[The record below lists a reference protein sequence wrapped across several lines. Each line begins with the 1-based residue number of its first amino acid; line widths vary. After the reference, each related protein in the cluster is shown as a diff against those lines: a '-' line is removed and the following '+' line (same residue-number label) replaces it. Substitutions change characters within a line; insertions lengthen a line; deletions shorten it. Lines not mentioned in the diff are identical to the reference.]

1 MAKKNQQV
9 DMAPLERDDAL
20 FAALGKNKKRKRR
33 KIIITVVS
41 IVLVLAIVAVV
52 GVTTLQ
58 KRVREEFAASAGE
71 VLSYEVTT
79 GSISTVPVPT
89 AHKVAKPKK
98 KMATSVVTAIQVSSG
113 TMSPTASFTTCST
126 AK

>member
-1 MAKKNQQV
+1 MAKKNKQV

-41 IVLVLAIVAVV
+41 IVLLLAIVAMV

-58 KRVREEFAASAGE
+58 KRVREEFAASASEVPGGSFCTRRCGNHGSAGE
-71 VLSYEVTT
+71 D
-79 GSISTVPVPT
+79 
-89 AHKVAKPKK
+89 
-98 KMATSVVTAIQVSSG
+98 Q
-113 TMSPTASFTTCST
+113 
-126 AK
+126 